1 MSVTR
6 ENTGEFEVCTGVY
19 VCVYVYIA
27 LLHLST
33 GQDNNSARNKKVKGR
48 NKYERRRNG
57 LDEVESREGGDA
69 FPSA

>member
-1 MSVTR
+1 M
-6 ENTGEFEVCTGVY
+6 CTGVY
-19 VCVYVYIA
+19 VCVCVCIA

-33 GQDNNSARNKKVKGR
+33 GQDNNSAKNKKVKGR

-57 LDEVESREGGDA
+57 LHEVESREGGDA

>member
-1 MSVTR
+1 MR
-6 ENTGEFEVCTGVY
+6 AF

-48 NKYERRRNG
+48 
-57 LDEVESREGGDA
+57 EGTSTNEGEMD
-69 FPSA
+69 FTK